1 MDTLLLVGGRE
12 KEGNII
18 SQLVRLRELTQP
30 RAGRVNAQQRTAEE
44 HSGAHDIFSVSDL
57 LAFDILQRQRQ
68 NSTTREEYQRHEG
81 CSSLSRGG
89 SSQ

>member
-12 KEGNII
+12 REGNII

-30 RAGRVNAQQRTAEE
+30 RARRVNAQQRTAEE

-57 LAFDILQRQRQ
+57 LSLRH
-68 NSTTREEYQRHEG
+68 STTATAEFYNQRRISHEG
-81 CSSLSRGG
+81 YLSLSRGG